1 MLWALW
7 TPPLTPLFV
16 DPKMVQNHLFWW
28 MALTSLTKT
37 SVLYHFVNLD
47 QFGIVWSCLS
57 SPCSHILRFYLH
69 YYCIPENGDYKIRNK
84 YLKHL
89 KTSLNY
95 PVVGF
100 VDPLFVDPKMVQNQN
115 CWFYSAFKCL
125 LQRHVSC
132 QFGII
137 WYSLVLFKQPL

>member
-7 TPPLTPLFV
+7 APPLTPLFV

-69 YYCIPENGDYKIRNK
+69 VIVYQKMETINSKK

-100 VDPLFVDPKMVQNQN
+100 VDPLFVDPKMVQNHHF
-115 CWFYSAFKCL
+115 WRMPIKSKPLGL
-125 LQRHVSC
+125 LPTS
-132 QFGII
+132 II
-137 WYSLVLFKQPL
+137 SL